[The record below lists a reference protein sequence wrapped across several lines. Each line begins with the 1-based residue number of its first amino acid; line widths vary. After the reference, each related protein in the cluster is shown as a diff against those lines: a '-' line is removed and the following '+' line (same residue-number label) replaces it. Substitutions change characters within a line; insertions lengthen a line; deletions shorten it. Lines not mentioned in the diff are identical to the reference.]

1 MKNPTELLKVLS
13 TCADDC
19 DYCAVAC
26 LGEDEVSHLEK
37 CIRLDMDCAAMC
49 RMAASYIARG
59 SQFSCEILKT
69 CAMVCDACAAECEQ
83 HKNME
88 HCQRCATSCRNCSK
102 ICRSKM
108 AA

>member
-1 MKNPTELLKVLS
+1 MKNSSDLLKALS

-26 LGEDEVSHLEK
+26 LGEENVSHLEK
-37 CIRLDMDCAAMC
+37 CIRTDMDCAAMC
-49 RMAASYIARG
+49 RLTASYIARG
-59 SQFSCEILKT
+59 SQFSSEILKI
-69 CAMVCDACAAECEQ
+69 CADICEACADECEQ
-83 HKNME
+83 HKDME
-88 HCQRCATSCRNCSK
+88 HCQRCAESCRNCAK